1 MSSSLPSISNPHQLE
16 SVRTCEQVTA
26 LRRTDI
32 ARETAAVGQGS
43 KDVAATTPVLL
54 TEYSACLKTIAAPK
68 LSARLRMPLRGKV
81 FSRLGISSRHELTR
95 RIGQKAVSG
104 ATFDPE
110 RGERV
115 RISSAADAATPCQ
128 DAGTR
133 PV

>member
-43 KDVAATTPVLL
+43 KDVAATPDLL
-54 TEYSACLKTIAAPK
+54 TEYSACLKAIAAPK

-81 FSRLGISSRHELTR
+81 FSKLGISSRHGLTR
-95 RIGQKAVSG
+95 
-104 ATFDPE
+104 
-110 RGERV
+110 
-115 RISSAADAATPCQ
+115 
-128 DAGTR
+128 
-133 PV
+133 